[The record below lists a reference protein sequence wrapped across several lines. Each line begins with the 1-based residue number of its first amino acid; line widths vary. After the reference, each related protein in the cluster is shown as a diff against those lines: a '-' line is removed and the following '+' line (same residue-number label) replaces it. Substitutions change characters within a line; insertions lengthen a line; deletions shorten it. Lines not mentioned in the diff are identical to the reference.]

1 MDILHDDKLGE
12 NLLYGL
18 DVVFVKLVARIV
30 NYPLFIRRAKA
41 LTRRTSNN
49 YINRLLNIII
59 DVVDN
64 TSDIRFEDFVGR
76 ELRMVVFICSDAYF
90 LKIVGERYSKTGT
103 NKAIAKPTGASKE
116 VNEVGFVLLQ
126 FFILKL
132 FSL

>member
-1 MDILHDDKLGE
+1 MNILHDDKLGE

-30 NYPLFIRRAKA
+30 NYSLLIRRAKA

-49 YINRLLNIII
+49 NINRLLDIII
-59 DVVDN
+59 DVVYN

-90 LKIVGERYSKTGT
+90 LKIVGKCYSKTGT
-103 NKAIAKPTGASKE
+103 NKAIAKATGASKE
-116 VNEVGFVLLQ
+116 VNQIGFVSLQ
-126 FFILKL
+126 FLVLKL